1 MVSTASTNALPM
13 NCPWRN
19 KLSPSPRPRRGVHIV
34 KVCPVD
40 NIYLL
45 CYTATCLSSI
55 AGAGYSS
62 PFPSHQGVH
71 TRWFGRALEWHSR
84 GQRFDPAYL
93 HQAKGSHSHLCESF
107 AILSNDCKNLRGRT
121 PKTRIPGLCFM
132 HRLFMPFFGKPP
144 TKKEATMRKDYL
156 KNYLKA
162 ACKGRAHRKISQELE
177 HTLGLIGTQLRELV
191 NRLRKERIP
200 IASDSY
206 GYFYA
211 STAGEVYETIRFLQ
225 RIDAGL

>member
-93 HQAKGSHSHLCESF
+93 HHHRECEENLTSLEVGFLLYAAIAEMSSPALNCSKSILKSICSRWSRYTSTRRIRQLTIIFF
-107 AILSNDCKNLRGRT
+107 ASMLALSY
-121 PKTRIPGLCFM
+121 IS
-132 HRLFMPFFGKPP
+132 
-144 TKKEATMRKDYL
+144 
-156 KNYLKA
+156 
-162 ACKGRAHRKISQELE
+162 AHEIIS
-177 HTLGLIGTQLRELV
+177 
-191 NRLRKERIP
+191 
-200 IASDSY
+200 SY
-206 GYFYA
+206 
-211 STAGEVYETIRFLQ
+211 
-225 RIDAGL
+225 

>member
-71 TRWFGRALEWHSR
+71 TRWFGRALAWHAR
-84 GQRFDPAYL
+84 GQRFDPAIL
-93 HQAKGSHSHLCESF
+93 HQKSTVLRLKYGAFLF
-107 AILSNDCKNLRGRT
+107 AFLEVTL
-121 PKTRIPGLCFM
+121 
-132 HRLFMPFFGKPP
+132 
-144 TKKEATMRKDYL
+144 
-156 KNYLKA
+156 
-162 ACKGRAHRKISQELE
+162 KISQMPDFAGAWTATPNSCCFVVFENACSMPDCFAGGRI
-177 HTLGLIGTQLRELV
+177 TPPQC
-191 NRLRKERIP
+191 KE
-200 IASDSY
+200 
-206 GYFYA
+206 
-211 STAGEVYETIRFLQ
+211 
-225 RIDAGL
+225 

>member
-93 HQAKGSHSHLCESF
+93 HHKKTLKPHGFKVFFFVFAGDLTRRFSNTFLTLDEPSSLCAGSSTPVGQKLLWRTRKACAEHHYDGKS
-107 AILSNDCKNLRGRT
+107 GR
-121 PKTRIPGLCFM
+121 
-132 HRLFMPFFGKPP
+132 
-144 TKKEATMRKDYL
+144 
-156 KNYLKA
+156 
-162 ACKGRAHRKISQELE
+162 
-177 HTLGLIGTQLRELV
+177 
-191 NRLRKERIP
+191 
-200 IASDSY
+200 
-206 GYFYA
+206 
-211 STAGEVYETIRFLQ
+211 
-225 RIDAGL
+225 

>member
-71 TRWFGRALEWHSR
+71 TRWFGRALAWHAR
-84 GQRFDPAYL
+84 GQRFDPAIL
-93 HQAKGSHSHLCESF
+93 HQKSTVLRLKYGAFLF
-107 AILSNDCKNLRGRT
+107 AFLEVASR
-121 PKTRIPGLCFM
+121 
-132 HRLFMPFFGKPP
+132 
-144 TKKEATMRKDYL
+144 
-156 KNYLKA
+156 
-162 ACKGRAHRKISQELE
+162 ISQMPDFAGAW
-177 HTLGLIGTQLRELV
+177 TATPNSCCLV
-191 NRLRKERIP
+191 VFENTGSMPDCFAGERITLP
-200 IASDSY
+200 RC
-206 GYFYA
+206 
-211 STAGEVYETIRFLQ
+211 TE
-225 RIDAGL
+225 

>member
-71 TRWFGRALEWHSR
+71 TRWFGRALDWQSR

-93 HQAKGSHSHLCESF
+93 HQ
-107 AILSNDCKNLRGRT
+107 
-121 PKTRIPGLCFM
+121 
-132 HRLFMPFFGKPP
+132 
-144 TKKEATMRKDYL
+144 TKKRTSAIVGGGAFYL
-156 KNYLKA
+156 SGRIYLRVPYFA
-162 ACKGRAHRKISQELE
+162 A
-177 HTLGLIGTQLRELV
+177 
-191 NRLRKERIP
+191 
-200 IASDSY
+200 
-206 GYFYA
+206 
-211 STAGEVYETIRFLQ
+211 RFL
-225 RIDAGL
+225 RLLNRAFI

>member
-71 TRWFGRALEWHSR
+71 TRWFGRALAWHAR
-84 GQRFDPAYL
+84 GHRFDPGIL
-93 HQAKGSHSHLCESF
+93 HQSNAKRTQCHYSNGRQCVRFVLQTSTSCITHNKKARTFPLQSVRVFLCLYLVRGTKHRENF
-107 AILSNDCKNLRGRT
+107 AKI
-121 PKTRIPGLCFM
+121 F
-132 HRLFMPFFGKPP
+132 RLLAGAPAAMPY
-144 TKKEATMRKDYL
+144 KKIT
-156 KNYLKA
+156 
-162 ACKGRAHRKISQELE
+162 G
-177 HTLGLIGTQLRELV
+177 
-191 NRLRKERIP
+191 
-200 IASDSY
+200 
-206 GYFYA
+206 
-211 STAGEVYETIRFLQ
+211 
-225 RIDAGL
+225 

>member
-93 HQAKGSHSHLCESF
+93 HQQQTVRPTPYGLVLSTVQIHLPHTIKSLMQKHPFSTENGCF
-107 AILSNDCKNLRGRT
+107 LR
-121 PKTRIPGLCFM
+121 FQ
-132 HRLFMPFFGKPP
+132 
-144 TKKEATMRKDYL
+144 
-156 KNYLKA
+156 
-162 ACKGRAHRKISQELE
+162 RKIQGGSP
-177 HTLGLIGTQLRELV
+177 
-191 NRLRKERIP
+191 ERRT
-200 IASDSY
+200 DD
-206 GYFYA
+206 
-211 STAGEVYETIRFLQ
+211 Q
-225 RIDAGL
+225 

>member
-71 TRWFGRALEWHSR
+71 TRWFGRALDWQSR

-93 HQAKGSHSHLCESF
+93 HQNDTTFRRVVFLFPMLFVRSF
-107 AILSNDCKNLRGRT
+107 QHTQHAPAADSLVRGGRV
-121 PKTRIPGLCFM
+121 CF
-132 HRLFMPFFGKPP
+132 LQ
-144 TKKEATMRKDYL
+144 
-156 KNYLKA
+156 
-162 ACKGRAHRKISQELE
+162 S
-177 HTLGLIGTQLRELV
+177 
-191 NRLRKERIP
+191 
-200 IASDSY
+200 
-206 GYFYA
+206 
-211 STAGEVYETIRFLQ
+211 RFLLDQ
-225 RIDAGL
+225 KIPRCSSRILLPSSTRMMPPASSARRW

>member
-55 AGAGYSS
+55 AGTGYSS

-71 TRWFGRALEWHSR
+71 TRWFGRALAWHAR
-84 GQRFDPAYL
+84 GQRFDPAIL
-93 HQAKGSHSHLCESF
+93 HQKSTVLRLKYGAFLF
-107 AILSNDCKNLRGRT
+107 AFLEVTL
-121 PKTRIPGLCFM
+121 
-132 HRLFMPFFGKPP
+132 
-144 TKKEATMRKDYL
+144 
-156 KNYLKA
+156 
-162 ACKGRAHRKISQELE
+162 KISQMPDFAGAWTATPNSCCFVVFENACSMPDCFAGGRI
-177 HTLGLIGTQLRELV
+177 TPPQC
-191 NRLRKERIP
+191 KE
-200 IASDSY
+200 
-206 GYFYA
+206 
-211 STAGEVYETIRFLQ
+211 
-225 RIDAGL
+225 